1 MKLGIW
7 KNKKNNELYKVLDG
21 NVMDCTNSA
30 NEKRMVLYI
39 NFTKE
44 LQFVREYEEF
54 LEKFTFISN

>member
-7 KNKKNNELYKVLDG
+7 KNKKTNELYKVLDC